1 MAHPSLAAALILLSS
16 LAGRTAAAAPD
27 RVVELPSQAGPALRL
42 TVRVPDA
49 APGARLPVIYLADGA
64 RDLAAVDAAAR
75 GLARRGEMPEAIVVA
90 VERAEAGAT
99 PAAAAGSAAASAP
112 PAVEAALAREVAPWV
127 EGNHPAAA
135 LRIVAG
141 RGPAGAAPEGWRALP
156 LAGAAAPEVT
166 AAAVAGLRGI
176 FEGWGMPVA
185 RGDVGPHGGAAA
197 VEAHYRALSARFGWE
212 VPPPEP
218 ALRLAGLQQA
228 RDGDAAGALRTLERN
243 ASLHAAVPAA
253 HGVLGQAYEA
263 GGRPGDARR
272 EYQSAWELARKAKDP
287 RAADYEKAY
296 QRAVAEAERA
306 FSGTCSSPPSR
317 LTTPGR

>member
-1 MAHPSLAAALILLSS
+1 MIRPSHAAALLFLSS
-16 LAGRTAAAAPD
+16 LAGRAAAAAPD
-27 RVVELPSQAGPALRL
+27 RVVELPARSGAALRL
-42 TVRVPDA
+42 TVRAPEA
-49 APGARLPVIYLADGA
+49 APGARLPVVYLADGA
-64 RDLAAVDAAAR
+64 RDLAAVGAAAQ
-75 GLARRGEMPEAIVVA
+75 GLARRGEMPEVILVA
-90 VERAEAGAT
+90 VERAEAGVT
-99 PAAAAGSAAASAP
+99 PAAAGAGSASPAAD
-112 PAVEAALAREVAPWV
+112 AALAPEVAPWV
-127 EGNHPAAA
+127 ERNHPAAA

-141 RGPAGAAPEGWRALP
+141 RRPAGTPEGWRPLP
-156 LAGAAAPEVT
+156 LAGDAAPEVT

-176 FEGWGMPVA
+176 FQGWGMPVA
-185 RGDVGPHGGAAA
+185 RGDVGPRGGAAA

-243 ASLHAAVPAA
+243 ASLHAGVPAA

-263 GGRPGDARR
+263 GGRAGDARR
-272 EYQSAWELARKAKDP
+272 EFQSAWDLARKAKDP

-306 FSGTCSSPPSR
+306 FSGTCSSPPS
-317 LTTPGR
+317 LTTRGR